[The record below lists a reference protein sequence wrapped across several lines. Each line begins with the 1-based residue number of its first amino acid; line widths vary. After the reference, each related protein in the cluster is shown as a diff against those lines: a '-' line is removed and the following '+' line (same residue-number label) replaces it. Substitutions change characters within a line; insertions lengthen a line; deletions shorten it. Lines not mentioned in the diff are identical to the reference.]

1 MNKQEERLVRE
12 FVRKTFVKQ
21 MFEHKKREFLKE
33 QRVRSF
39 VQQLISETMEE
50 KSKTVIFEG
59 KDSAK
64 PHPSTAIN
72 FLRDAFRKLVPNLEK
87 DYKLLTTNP
96 EQRESFKNHYLAA
109 MIRMFDQADGMSASV
124 NIEDYADIDT
134 GSAELQAPPEEGAEE
149 TGDTSLDDILAE
161 QDDDLSRELRE
172 IDVNVVDEFRPDPE
186 EEEEKEGLEGEIDK
200 DMKKKDALEVD
211 RQKFGAGISGDLTG
225 RNKAYDSFR
234 NTKSYPLTYY
244 QDLSDSK
251 DKEEYKKWAI
261 YNLKLLFDGFEED
274 LKSNPD
280 LPDIADPQQQA

>member
-1 MNKQEERLVRE
+1 MNKQEEKLVRE

-21 MFEHKKREFLKE
+21 MFEQKKRQFLEE
-33 QRVRSF
+33 QRVRSY
-39 VQQLISETMEE
+39 VQHLISETIEE

-87 DYKLLTTNP
+87 DYKLLTTSP

-124 NIEDYADIDT
+124 SAEDYADIDT
-134 GSAELQAPPEEGAEE
+134 ESAELKAPPEESGGDEG
-149 TGDTSLDDILAE
+149 TGDDELDALLAE
-161 QDDDLSRELRE
+161 YDEVDSTLRE
-172 IDVNVVDEFRPDPE
+172 IDVNVVDELRPE

-200 DMKKKDALEVD
+200 DMQKKDALEKD
-211 RQKFGAGISGDLTG
+211 REKFGSGIGGDLTG

-234 NTKSYPLTYY
+234 NTKSYPLSYY
-244 QDLSDSK
+244 QDLSDAN

-261 YNLKLLFDGFEED
+261 YNLKLLFDGFEQD

-280 LPDIADPQQQA
+280 LPDIADPNQQV

>member
-1 MNKQEERLVRE
+1 MNNKEEKLIRE

-21 MFEHKKREFLKE
+21 MFEKEKRQFLEE
-33 QRVRSF
+33 QKVRSY
-39 VQQLISETMEE
+39 VQHLISETMEE

-87 DYKLLTTNP
+87 DYKLLTTSP

-109 MIRMFDQADGMSASV
+109 MIRMFDQADGMNASV
-124 NIEDYADIDT
+124 SAEDYADIDT
-134 GSAELQAPPEEGAEE
+134 TSAELKAPPEESVDES
-149 TGDTSLDDILAE
+149 TGDDELDSLLAE
-161 QDDDLSRELRE
+161 YDEVDSTLRE
-172 IDVNVVDEFRPDPE
+172 VDVNVVDELRPE
-186 EEEEKEGLEGEIDK
+186 EEEKKDGLEGEIDK
-200 DMKKKDALEVD
+200 DIEKKDALEKD
-211 RQKFGAGISGDLTG
+211 REKFGSGVGGDLTG

-234 NTKSYPLTYY
+234 NTKSYPLSYY
-244 QDLSDSK
+244 QDLSNGN

-274 LKSNPD
+274 LKSNPE
-280 LPDIADPQQQA
+280 LPDIADPNQQV